1 MEKDSELNMLSFFA
15 VRGICPDYLLSL
27 SPIEKSFYRNSMQ
40 LYYKE
45 LNLILEMLIKAL
57 QGGVMGSPKSR

>member
-15 VRGICPDYLLSL
+15 VRGIKPDYILSL
-27 SPIEKSFYRNSMQ
+27 SPLEKSFYQKSMD

-45 LNLILEMLIKAL
+45 LYMILKLL
-57 QGGVMGSPKSR
+57 TGGVRLG

>member
-1 MEKDSELNMLSFFA
+1 MLSFFA
-15 VRGICPDYLLSL
+15 VRGIKPSYILSL
-27 SPIEKSFYRNSMQ
+27 SEVERSFYRNSMQ

-57 QGGVMGSPKSR
+57 QGGVKLG

>member
-15 VRGICPDYLLSL
+15 VRGIKPEYLLSL
-27 SPIEKSFYRNSMQ
+27 SPIEKNFYRNSMV

-45 LNLILEMLIKAL
+45 LNLILELLFKAVG
-57 QGGVMGSPKSR
+57 GGV